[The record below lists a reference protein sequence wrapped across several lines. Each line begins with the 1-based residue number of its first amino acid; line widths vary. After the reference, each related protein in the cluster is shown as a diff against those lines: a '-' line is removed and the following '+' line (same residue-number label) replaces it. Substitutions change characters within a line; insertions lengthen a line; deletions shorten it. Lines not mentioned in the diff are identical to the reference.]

1 MVVRAAA
8 STRGRL
14 LPVRPVQPKP
24 PDVEPFRHFHDHNPW
39 FCDRD
44 HDLDQ
49 CDNCSQPNNLICS
62 LSVTQTLLRQGRMII
77 IIMTEIHHD
86 MKEHLQNIRTFVMI
100 FHGRAFFL
108 AGRTSNI
115 FLCDTI
121 FSEQSYLLSLPAMLL
136 FLATYLAIDQMSLSG

>member
-49 CDNCSQPNNLICS
+49 SDNCSQPNNLICS

-86 MKEHLQNIRTFVMI
+86 MKEH
-100 FHGRAFFL
+100 
-108 AGRTSNI
+108 
-115 FLCDTI
+115 TI